1 MKKILFLLVFIMLS
15 FSVFAQQIS
24 EKAVV
29 LNVEVPVRVFQRNTF
44 IDDLT
49 INDFEV
55 FENGKKQRIEAVYLV
70 KKRSIE
76 RSEEK
81 KRFAPDTVRNFYLFF
96 ELSEYSA
103 KFGEAVYNFM
113 NNVIDPGDLLTIVTP
128 MKTYRLRGKALEV
141 KSREEIT
148 EQLKGLMRR
157 DILIGN
163 SEYRNSIIELSAIAR
178 LMSATMNRDENLRFN
193 VDLFAAENSRE
204 NESFREQLVRYQ
216 EILSRLENLRKVDQG
231 KLLDFA
237 EYLKDREGQKYVFLF
252 YQREYIPQIDPNIL
266 NQFLSFYQD
275 SPDIQMNLANLF
287 DFYKRDPLIDI
298 ERVKKVYADASISIH
313 FLFFTPVV
321 QKSLG
326 IVFQERSEDIY
337 STFSQMA
344 RSTGGFIDSS
354 ANPDYLFKKAIDSSR
369 NYYLLYYSPTNYMS
383 DGKFKNINVRVKNK
397 DYRVIHRVGY
407 FAN

>member
-1 MKKILFLLVFIMLS
+1 MNKILFLLVFIMFCL
-15 FSVFAQQIS
+15 SVFAQQIS

-148 EQLKGLMRR
+148 KQLMGLMRR

-163 SEYRNSIIELSAIAR
+163 SEYRNSIRELSAIAR
-178 LMSATMNRDENLRFN
+178 LMSATMSRDENLQFN
-193 VDLFAAENSRE
+193 VDLFAGEAGKE

-252 YQREYIPQIDPNIL
+252 YQREYIPQIDPSIL

-287 DFYKRDPLIDI
+287 DFYRRDPLIDI

-354 ANPDYLFKKAIDSSR
+354 ANPDHLFKKAIDSSR

-383 DGKFKNINVRVKNK
+383 DGKFKNIDVRVKNK
-397 DYRVIHRVGY
+397 DYRILHRVGY

>member
-1 MKKILFLLVFIMLS
+1 MKKTLFLLVFIMFC

-55 FENGKKQRIEAVYLV
+55 FEDGKKQRIEAVYLV

-81 KRFAPDTVRNFYLFF
+81 KRFAPDTVRNFFLFF

-128 MKTYRLRGKALEV
+128 MNTYRLRGKALEV

-148 EQLKGLMRR
+148 KQLKGLMRR

-163 SEYRNSIIELSAIAR
+163 SEYRNSIRELSAIAR
-178 LMSATMNRDENLRFN
+178 LMSATMSRDENLQFN
-193 VDLFAAENSRE
+193 VDLFAAEGNE

-252 YQREYIPQIDPNIL
+252 YQREYIPQIDPSIL

-275 SPDIQMNLANLF
+275 SPDIQMNLSNLF

-298 ERVKKVYADASISIH
+298 EQVKKVYADASVSIH

-337 STFSQMA
+337 SAFSQMA

-354 ANPDYLFKKAIDSSR
+354 ANPDILFKNALDSSR
-369 NYYLLYYSPTNYMS
+369 NYYLLYYSPNNYMS

-397 DYRVIHRVGY
+397 DYRIIHRVGY

>member
-1 MKKILFLLVFIMLS
+1 MKKTLFLLVFIMFC

-55 FENGKKQRIEAVYLV
+55 FEDGKKQRIEAVYLV

-81 KRFAPDTVRNFYLFF
+81 KRFAPDTARNFYLFF

-163 SEYRNSIIELSAIAR
+163 SEYRNSIRELSAIAR

-193 VDLFAAENSRE
+193 VDLFASENSKE

-216 EILSRLENLRKVDQG
+216 EILSRLENLRKIDQG

-252 YQREYIPQIDPNIL
+252 YQREYIPQIDPSIL

-275 SPDIQMNLANLF
+275 SPDIQMNLSNLF
-287 DFYKRDPLIDI
+287 DFYRRDPLIDI

-354 ANPDYLFKKAIDSSR
+354 ANPDHLFKKAIDSSR

-383 DGKFKNINVRVKNK
+383 DGKFKNIDVRVKNK
-397 DYRVIHRVGY
+397 DYRILHRVGY

>member
-1 MKKILFLLVFIMLS
+1 MRKILFLSVFIVLCL
-15 FSVFAQQIS
+15 SVFAQQIS

-29 LNVEVPVRVFQRNTF
+29 LNVEVPVRVFQGNTF

-55 FENGKKQRIEAVYLV
+55 FEDGKKQRIEAVYLI

-96 ELSEYSA
+96 ELSEYTA
-103 KFGEAVYNFM
+103 KLGEAVYNFIH
-113 NNVIDPGDLLTIVTP
+113 NVIDPGDLLTIVTP
-128 MKTYRLRGKALEV
+128 MKTYRLRGKVLEV
-141 KSREEIT
+141 KSREDIT
-148 EQLKGLMRR
+148 KQLKGLMRR
-157 DILIGN
+157 DILLGN
-163 SEYRNSIIELSAIAR
+163 SEYRNSIRELSALAR
-178 LMSATMNRDENLRFN
+178 LMSATMNQDENMRFN
-193 VDLFAAENSRE
+193 VDLFTEEGNRE
-204 NESFREQLVRYQ
+204 NESFREQLIRYQ
-216 EILSRLENLRKVDQG
+216 ELLSRLENLRKVDQG

-237 EYLKDREGQKYVFLF
+237 EYLRDREGQKYVFLF
-252 YQREYIPQIDPNIL
+252 YQREYIPQIDPSIL
-266 NQFLSFYQD
+266 NQFLSLYQD
-275 SPDIQMNLANLF
+275 SPDIQMNISNLF

-326 IVFQERSEDIY
+326 VVFQERSEDIY

-354 ANPDYLFKKAIDSSR
+354 ANPDSLFKKAIYSSR
-369 NYYLLYYSPTNYMS
+369 NYYLLYYSPKNYMS

-397 DYRVIHRVGY
+397 GYRIMHRVGY

>member
-1 MKKILFLLVFIMLS
+1 MKKILFLLVFIMSCL
-15 FSVFAQQIS
+15 SVFAQQIS

-29 LNVEVPVRVFQRNTF
+29 LNVEVPVRVFQKNTF

-81 KRFAPDTVRNFYLFF
+81 KRFAPDTVRNFYIFF

-163 SEYRNSIIELSAIAR
+163 SEYRNSIRELSAIAR
-178 LMSATMNRDENLRFN
+178 LMSATMNRAENLRLN

-216 EILSRLENLRKVDQG
+216 EILSRLENLRKIDQG

-252 YQREYIPQIDPNIL
+252 YQREYIPQIDPTIL

-275 SPDIQMNLANLF
+275 SPDIQMNLSHLF

-298 ERVKKVYADASISIH
+298 ERVKKVYADASISVH

-321 QKSLG
+321 QKSIG

-354 ANPDYLFKKAIDSSR
+354 ANPDFLFKKAIDSSR
-369 NYYLLYYSPTNYMS
+369 NYYLLYYSPNNYVS

-397 DYRVIHRVGY
+397 DYRITHRVGY

>member
-1 MKKILFLLVFIMLS
+1 MKKILFLLVFIMFC

-148 EQLKGLMRR
+148 KQLKGLMRR

-163 SEYRNSIIELSAIAR
+163 SEYRNSIRELSAIAR
-178 LMSATMNRDENLRFN
+178 LMSATMSRDENLQFN
-193 VDLFAAENSRE
+193 VDLFAAEAGNE

-252 YQREYIPQIDPNIL
+252 YQREYIPQIDPSIL

-275 SPDIQMNLANLF
+275 SPDIQMNLSNLF

-298 ERVKKVYADASISIH
+298 ERVKKVYADASVSIH

-326 IVFQERSEDIY
+326 IVFRERSEDIY

-354 ANPDYLFKKAIDSSR
+354 ANPDFLFKKAIDSSR
-369 NYYLLYYSPTNYMS
+369 NYYLLYYSPNNYMS

-397 DYRVIHRVGY
+397 DYRIIHRVGY